1 MLAKM
6 WIFASY
12 SIILMDDHI
21 YIYIYIAIHTHLNKD
36 LRYCY

>member
-12 SIILMDDHI
+12 SMILMDDHI
-21 YIYIYIAIHTHLNKD
+21 YTSEIKIYAK
-36 LRYCY
+36 